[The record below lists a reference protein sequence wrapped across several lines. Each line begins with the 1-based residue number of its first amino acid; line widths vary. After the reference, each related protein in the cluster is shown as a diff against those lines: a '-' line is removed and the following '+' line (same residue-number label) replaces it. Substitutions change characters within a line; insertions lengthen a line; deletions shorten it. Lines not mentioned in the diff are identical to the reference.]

1 MLVSAAGLGVDEERD
16 PEEALRPVEVVRG
29 GLGAVNERCNAV

>member
-1 MLVSAAGLGVDEERD
+1 MMSKRVVLFSAAGLGVDEERD

-29 GLGAVNERCNAV
+29 GLGGCE